1 LNLKKIE
8 APILILHGDE
18 DRGARPRASWVIAAI
33 FAGLAGTAGWTRTT
47 GLLIH
52 SQAL

>member
-1 LNLKKIE
+1 VAHISEKLLNKIIYL
-8 APILILHGDE
+8 P
-18 DRGARPRASWVIAAI
+18 
-33 FAGLAGTAGWTRTT
+33 GTAGWTRTT